1 MPIIAKN
8 AGKKRELAPQGN
20 HVAICYKMIELG
32 TITDTF
38 KGEDVTRHRVL
49 LYWELSNELKEFD
62 GVDKPISVSKE
73 FTLSMNEKSTLRKM
87 LESWRGKA
95 FTKDEANA
103 FDITKLMGVPCMVNV
118 LHVTSGTGN
127 QYENVSSITPLPK
140 GMEVPT
146 AVNKTVEFS
155 LDNFEQSIF
164 DTLPDFIKDKIN
176 GSAERIGLKNLA
188 DNLRKESTPEG
199 LPEDEPLP
207 F

>member
-32 TITDTF
+32 TITENF
-38 KGEDVTRHRVL
+38 QGEDVTRHRVL
-49 LYWELSNELKEFD
+49 LYWELSNELKDFD
-62 GVDKPISVSKE
+62 GNGKESPISVSKE
-73 FTLSMNEKSTLRKM
+73 VTLSMNEKSTLRKM

-95 FTKDEANA
+95 FTKDEAND

-118 LHVTSGTGN
+118 IHVTSGSGN

-140 GMEVPT
+140 GMDKPT
-146 AVNKTVEFS
+146 INNKTVEFS
-155 LDNFEQSIF
+155 LESFDQAIF
-164 DTLPDFIKDKIN
+164 DSFPDFIKDKIN
-176 GSAERIGLKNLA
+176 GSAER
-188 DNLRKESTPEG
+188 KESRLKVESVTEATQ
-199 LPEDEPLP
+199 EDEPLL

>member
-20 HVAICYKMIELG
+20 HVAICYKMVELG

-49 LYWELSNELKEFD
+49 LYWELSNELAMFD
-62 GVDKPISVSKE
+62 GVEKPISVSKE
-73 FTLSMNEKSTLRKM
+73 FSLSMNEKSTLRKM

-95 FTKDEANA
+95 FTEKEANA
-103 FDITKLMGVPCMVNV
+103 FDITRLMGVPCMVNV
-118 LHVTSGTGN
+118 IHVTSQSGN

-140 GMEVPT
+140 GMEIPT
-146 AVNKTVEFS
+146 QFNDSFEFS
-155 LDNFEQSIF
+155 IDGYDQAKF
-164 DTLPDFIKDKIN
+164 DTFPDFIKDKIN
-176 GSAERIGLKNLA
+176 GSIEMKARQVDQGQSIE
-188 DNLRKESTPEG
+188 ETQ
-199 LPEDEPLP
+199 EDDSLP

>member
-38 KGEDVTRHRVL
+38 KGEEVTRHRVTL
-49 LYWELSNELKEFD
+49 SWELSNEFIDFD
-62 GVDKPISVSKE
+62 GVKSPISVSKE
-73 FTLSMNEKSTLRKM
+73 FTLSMHEKAILRKM

-95 FTKDEANA
+95 FTKDEAKS

-118 LHVTSGTGN
+118 LHATSGAGN

-140 GMEVPT
+140 GMEIPT
-146 AVNKTVEFS
+146 QFNDSFEFS
-155 LDNFEQSIF
+155 IDGYDQAKF
-164 DTLPDFIKDKIN
+164 DTFPDFIKDKIN
-176 GSAERIGLKNLA
+176 GSAEMQARQVDQGQSI
-188 DNLRKESTPEG
+188 EETQ
-199 LPEDEPLP
+199 EDDSLP

>member
-49 LYWELSNELKEFD
+49 LYWELSNELAMFD
-62 GVDKPISVSKE
+62 GVEKPISVSKE
-73 FTLSMNEKSTLRKM
+73 FSLSMNEKSTLRKM

-95 FTKDEANA
+95 FTEKEANA
-103 FDITKLMGVPCMVNV
+103 FDITRLMGVPCMVNV
-118 LHVTSGTGN
+118 IHVTSAAGN
-127 QYENVSSITPLPK
+127 QYQNVSSITPLPK
-140 GMEVPT
+140 GMEIPT
-146 AVNKTVEFS
+146 QFNDSFEFS
-155 LDNFEQSIF
+155 LDEFDQVKFETF
-164 DTLPDFIKDKIN
+164 PDFIKDKIN
-176 GSAERIGLKNLA
+176 GSAERLNAQSNASSQELEA
-188 DNLRKESTPEG
+188 VQEE
-199 LPEDEPLP
+199 ELP

>member
-20 HVAICYKMIELG
+20 HVAICYKMVELG

-49 LYWELSNELKEFD
+49 LYWELSNELATFD
-62 GVDKPISVSKE
+62 GVEKPISVSKE
-73 FTLSMNEKSTLRKM
+73 FSLSMNEKSTLRKM

-95 FTKDEANA
+95 FTEKEANA

-118 LHVTSGTGN
+118 IHVTSQSGN

-140 GMEVPT
+140 GMEIPT
-146 AVNKTVEFS
+146 QFNDSFEFS
-155 LDNFEQSIF
+155 IDGYDQAKF
-164 DTLPDFIKDKIN
+164 DTFPDFIKEKI
-176 GSAERIGLKNLA
+176 SSSVEMKARQATAPVVIE
-188 DNLRKESTPEG
+188 EE
-199 LPEDEPLP
+199 EEELP

>member
-38 KGEDVTRHRVL
+38 QGEDVTRHRVL
-49 LYWELSNELKEFD
+49 LYWELSNEPKDFD
-62 GVDKPISVSKE
+62 GSGKESPISVSKE

-103 FDITKLMGVPCMVNV
+103 FDITKLMGIPCMVNV
-118 LHVTSGTGN
+118 IHVTSGTGN

-140 GMEVPT
+140 GMEKPT
-146 AVNKTVEFS
+146 AVNKTIEFS
-155 LDNFEQSIF
+155 IDGF
-164 DTLPDFIKDKIN
+164 DQALFDSFPDFIKEKIN
-176 GSAERIGLKNLA
+176 SSAEMQNKPQA
-188 DNLRKESTPEG
+188 VPVEVE
-199 LPEDEPLP
+199 EEEELP

>member
-49 LYWELSNELKEFD
+49 LYWELSNELAMFD
-62 GVDKPISVSKE
+62 GVEKPISVSKE
-73 FTLSMNEKSTLRKM
+73 FSLSMNEKSTLRKM

-95 FTKDEANA
+95 FTEKEANA
-103 FDITKLMGVPCMVNV
+103 FDITRLMGVPCMVNV
-118 LHVTSGTGN
+118 IHVTSAAGN
-127 QYENVSSITPLPK
+127 QYQNVSSITPLPK
-140 GMEVPT
+140 GMEIPT
-146 AVNKTVEFS
+146 QFNDSFEFS
-155 LDNFEQSIF
+155 LDEFDQVKFETF
-164 DTLPDFIKDKIN
+164 PDFIKDKIN
-176 GSAERIGLKNLA
+176 GSAERLNAQSNASSQELEA
-188 DNLRKESTPEG
+188 VQ
-199 LPEDEPLP
+199 EDEFL

>member
-20 HVAICYKMIELG
+20 HVAVCYKMIELG

-49 LYWELSNELKEFD
+49 LYWELSNEQKEFD
-62 GVDKPISVSKE
+62 GVMKPISVSKE
-73 FTLSMNEKSTLRKM
+73 FSLSMNEKSTLRKM

-95 FTKDEANA
+95 FTEKEATA

-118 LHVTSGTGN
+118 LHVTSAAGN
-127 QYENVSSITPLPK
+127 VYESVTSITPLPK
-140 GMEVPT
+140 GMEIPT
-146 AVNKTVEFS
+146 QFNDSFEFS
-155 LDNFEQSIF
+155 LDGF
-164 DTLPDFIKDKIN
+164 DQVKFDSFPDFIKDKIN
-176 GSAERIGLKNLA
+176 SSVEMQAK
-188 DNLRKESTPEG
+188 TPVEPV
-199 LPEDEPLP
+199 PELTEEQEEELP

>member
-38 KGEDVTRHRVL
+38 QGEDVTRHRVL
-49 LYWELSNELKEFD
+49 LYWELSNELKDFD
-62 GVDKPISVSKE
+62 GSGKESPISVSKE

-103 FDITKLMGVPCMVNV
+103 FDITKLMGIPCMVNV
-118 LHVTSGTGN
+118 IHVTSGTGN

-140 GMEVPT
+140 GMEKPT
-146 AVNKTVEFS
+146 AVNKTIEFS
-155 LDNFEQSIF
+155 IDGF
-164 DTLPDFIKDKIN
+164 DQALFDSFPDFIKEKIN
-176 GSAERIGLKNLA
+176 SSAEMQAKPQA
-188 DNLRKESTPEG
+188 VPVEVE
-199 LPEDEPLP
+199 EEEELP

>member
-49 LYWELSNELKEFD
+49 LYWELSNELAMFD
-62 GVDKPISVSKE
+62 GVEKPISVSKE
-73 FTLSMNEKSTLRKM
+73 FSLSMNEKSILRKM

-95 FTKDEANA
+95 FTEKEANA
-103 FDITKLMGVPCMVNV
+103 FDITRLMGVPCMVNV
-118 LHVTSGTGN
+118 IHVTSAAGN

-140 GMEVPT
+140 GMEIPT
-146 AVNKTVEFS
+146 QFNDSFEFS
-155 LDNFEQSIF
+155 LDEFDQVKFETF
-164 DTLPDFIKDKIN
+164 PDFIKDKIN
-176 GSAERIGLKNLA
+176 GSVEMKAKA
-188 DNLRKESTPEG
+188 DSKELESKLVEIIK
-199 LPEDEPLP
+199 DDDLP

>member
-20 HVAICYKMIELG
+20 HVAICYKMVELG

-49 LYWELSNELKEFD
+49 LYWELSNELATFD
-62 GVDKPISVSKE
+62 GVEKPISVSKE
-73 FTLSMNEKSTLRKM
+73 FSLSMNEKSTLRKM

-95 FTKDEANA
+95 FTEKEAKA
-103 FDITKLMGVPCMVNV
+103 FDITRLMGVPCMVNV
-118 LHVTSGTGN
+118 IHVTSQSGN

-140 GMEVPT
+140 GMEIPT
-146 AVNKTVEFS
+146 QFNDSFEFS
-155 LDNFEQSIF
+155 IDGYDQAKF
-164 DTLPDFIKDKIN
+164 DTFPDFIKDKIASSVEMKARQVDQ
-176 GSAERIGLKNLA
+176 GQSIE
-188 DNLRKESTPEG
+188 ETQ
-199 LPEDEPLP
+199 EDDSLP

>member
-20 HVAICYKMIELG
+20 HVAICYKMVELG

-49 LYWELSNELKEFD
+49 LYWELSNELATFD
-62 GVDKPISVSKE
+62 GVEKPISVSKE
-73 FTLSMNEKSTLRKM
+73 FSLSMNEKSTLRKM

-95 FTKDEANA
+95 FTEKEANA

-118 LHVTSGTGN
+118 IHVTSQSGN

-140 GMEVPT
+140 GMEIPT
-146 AVNKTVEFS
+146 QFNDSFEFS
-155 LDNFEQSIF
+155 IDGYDQVKF
-164 DTLPDFIKDKIN
+164 DTFPDFIKDKIN
-176 GSAERIGLKNLA
+176 GSVEMKSRQVDQGQ
-188 DNLRKESTPEG
+188 STEETQ
-199 LPEDEPLP
+199 EDDSLP